1 MKNTERSEHQ
11 RDNILD
17 VARNMFAAKGFEATT
32 TREINKELGIAD
44 GLLYYY
50 FPHGKQEI
58 LDTIVH
64 QGIAERI
71 NDIHIDFA
79 DVQTSAELE
88 QQLMDF
94 FDRIWALFSSDDN
107 YESFIITIRERPL
120 LSDDESSWL
129 SVITEQIQTN
139 IGHALEDVADIVE
152 CDEADVMT
160 LAAII
165 MSIFQRTLYDVLLVK
180 NQREASPQ
188 THDLVQRELHLL
200 LNK

>member
-64 QGIAERI
+64 QGIAERV
-71 NDIHIDFA
+71 NDIQINFA
-79 DVQTSAELE
+79 DVQTVAELE
-88 QQLMDF
+88 LQLMHF
-94 FDRIWALFSSDDN
+94 FDRIWELFSSDDN
-107 YESFIITIRERPL
+107 YESFIITIRERML

-129 SVITEQIQTN
+129 SVITEQIQSN
-139 IGHALEDVADIVE
+139 IGHALEDVADIVD
-152 CDEADVMT
+152 CDEKDVMT
-160 LAAII
+160 MAAII

-180 NQREASPQ
+180 NQREVSVA
-188 THDLVQRELHLL
+188 TRTMVQDELHFL